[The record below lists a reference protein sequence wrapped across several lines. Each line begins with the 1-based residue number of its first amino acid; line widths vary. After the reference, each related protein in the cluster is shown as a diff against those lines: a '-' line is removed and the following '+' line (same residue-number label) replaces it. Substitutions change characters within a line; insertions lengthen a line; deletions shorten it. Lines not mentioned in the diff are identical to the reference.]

1 MESLRSERMDGTSD
15 RSTFHTDDVIPC
27 CLEAEEPRFN
37 RFPKAELCVAG
48 SAFCGFL
55 VATGV
60 TMVVLHYTYESRE
73 GFHSLME
80 HMQVATHLLGLAFV
94 ALAGI
99 LIVGTFFAY
108 AVWKVLRVVEMAH
121 RYQEHREFC
130 AYEDL
135 RQSFRSQQSGRSV
148 HVVDLG
154 RYSTADSKDTPRK

>member
-1 MESLRSERMDGTSD
+1 MDGTSD
-15 RSTFHTDDVIPC
+15 RSTFHTEDVIPC
-27 CLEAEEPRFN
+27 CLEEEPRWS
-37 RFPKAELCVAG
+37 RFPKAELCVTG

-60 TMVVLHYTYESRE
+60 TMVVLHYTLESRE

-80 HMQVATHLLGLAFV
+80 HMQIATHILGLSFV
-94 ALAGI
+94 ALAGVLVI
-99 LIVGTFFAY
+99 GTFFAY

-148 HVVDLG
+148 HVVDMS
-154 RYSTADSKDTPRK
+154 RFSTADSKDTPRK